1 MINMWHLKNSNL
13 CKYCILFYCSVEW
26 LFNWQDEY
34 SSVATKMSRW
44 NELYSCRNA
53 AAAANGGIC
62 LAFAVCLSRKCT
74 FMYELS
80 SHSFDPYFS
89 SIFSLSK
96 WGTKLGD
103 FKKMCRSTFHH
114 MKCSC
119 NAGFSWKYIS
129 VIDHYSFKFC
139 NRKYLLKRER
149 CY

>member
-1 MINMWHLKNSNL
+1 MFVLISRHKLQNGSNL
-13 CKYCILFYCSVEW
+13 PKLGPT
-26 LFNWQDEY
+26 QY
-34 SSVATKMSRW
+34 SPP
-44 NELYSCRNA
+44 LD

-103 FKKMCRSTFHH
+103 FKKCAEVHFT
-114 MKCSC
+114 
-119 NAGFSWKYIS
+119 I
-129 VIDHYSFKFC
+129 
-139 NRKYLLKRER
+139 
-149 CY
+149 